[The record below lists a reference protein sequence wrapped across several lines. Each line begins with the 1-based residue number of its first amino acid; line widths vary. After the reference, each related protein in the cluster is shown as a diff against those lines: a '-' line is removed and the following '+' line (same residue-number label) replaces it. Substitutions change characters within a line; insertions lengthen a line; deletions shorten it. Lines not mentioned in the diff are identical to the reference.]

1 MRRNRK
7 KYSKHRPIYILAA
20 VALLLCVWST
30 VFSLTGTRDILRG
43 MTVSLSRPLTSL
55 FDRMGGGIASAIE
68 ATTNDYEAW
77 KSEKSALETT
87 IAEQQAALAELQS
100 LREQNEQLKAYLGL
114 IEQQTELMLAPARVI
129 YTADTTDRLL
139 TLGIGRRDGVTVGM
153 PVVSAGGLVG
163 RVCEVSRGTCKV
175 STLLDE
181 LVSVGVTNVRSGVS
195 GTLCGATD
203 DGELCTL
210 QYLDPNISYAFDLQ
224 VGDMIVT
231 SGSSEHYPA
240 GILVGSITRVGLDP
254 YDHTS
259 YAHVKLSADVRDTA
273 ALLMVV
279 LGEREVEVP
288 DETPD
293 EHPNEHEPSETHP
306 DENINENPSDDAP
319 KDETSQGEQPADDM
333 SEPGAGFAGGEV
345 TP

>member
-1 MRRNRK
+1 MRRK

-43 MTVSLSRPLTSL
+43 MTVSLSRPLTTL
-55 FDRMGGGIASAIE
+55 FDRMGGGIANAIE

-77 KSEKSALETT
+77 KSEKSALEAT

-153 PVVSAGGLVG
+153 PVMSAQGLVG

-181 LVSVGVTNVRSGVS
+181 LLSVGVTNVRSGVS

-210 QYLDPNISYAFDLQ
+210 KYLDPNISYAFDLQ

-240 GILVGSITRVGLDP
+240 GILVGSIVKVGLDP
-254 YDHTS
+254 YDHTP
-259 YAHVKLSADVRDTA
+259 YAHVKLSADVHDTA
-273 ALLMVV
+273 AWLMVV
-279 LGEREVEVP
+279 LGEREIELP
-288 DETPD
+288 DETMDETDPSENIPD
-293 EHPNEHEPSETHP
+293 EPV
-306 DENINENPSDDAP
+306 DENPSDDTP
-319 KDETSQGEQPADDM
+319 PDETFQGEQSTDDM